1 MTDAEFEELLT
12 RLDTLVT
19 EFEQHPDP
27 AVSARAL
34 EMIQHV
40 DAVHREGLGRLVAL
54 ISGRDPKFLEDAAQ
68 DSIVRILLALYDLEP
83 GGARTPA
90 AFIPLT
96 QLEASAQ
103 LVRAR
108 REDRR

>member
-1 MTDAEFEELLT
+1 MTDAEFEELLN
-12 RLDTLVT
+12 RLDALVT

-27 AVSARAL
+27 VVSARAL

-54 ISGRDPKFLEDAAQ
+54 IGGRDPKFLEDAAQ
-68 DSIVRILLALYDLEP
+68 DSVVRILLALYDLGP
-83 GGARTPA
+83 GGARADA
-90 AFIPLT
+90 AFVPLT